1 MQDSFVLKE
10 TESRLNQPYNVL
22 GMDVYLKV
30 SGKDTNNQLSMFSA
44 EYCKNQGPPLHL
56 HNVDETFYIT
66 AGEFLFQIGDR
77 RCTVTAGDTLF
88 IPRNTPHAFLT
99 VSNRGKMIFIVNP
112 TDTVELL
119 F

>member
-44 EYCKNQGPPLHL
+44 EYCKNQVRPC
-56 HNVDETFYIT
+56 TYIMSMKH
-66 AGEFLFQIGDR
+66 F
-77 RCTVTAGDTLF
+77 TL
-88 IPRNTPHAFLT
+88 RL
-99 VSNRGKMIFIVNP
+99 VN
-112 TDTVELL
+112 
-119 F
+119 FCFR